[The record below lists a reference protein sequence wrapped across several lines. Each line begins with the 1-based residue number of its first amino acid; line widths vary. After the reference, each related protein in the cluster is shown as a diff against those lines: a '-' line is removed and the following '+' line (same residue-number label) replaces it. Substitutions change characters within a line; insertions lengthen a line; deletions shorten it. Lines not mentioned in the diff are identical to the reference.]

1 MYKIYWN
8 WNMKNDNMIYNK
20 MITWY
25 EKKKKWFN
33 NTFIE
38 NFSYYYRYFNLRYLK
53 M

>member
-25 EKKKKWFN
+25 EKKKN
-33 NTFIE
+33 DLIIH
-38 NFSYYYRYFNLRYLK
+38 SLK
-53 M
+53 IFLIITDILTLDI